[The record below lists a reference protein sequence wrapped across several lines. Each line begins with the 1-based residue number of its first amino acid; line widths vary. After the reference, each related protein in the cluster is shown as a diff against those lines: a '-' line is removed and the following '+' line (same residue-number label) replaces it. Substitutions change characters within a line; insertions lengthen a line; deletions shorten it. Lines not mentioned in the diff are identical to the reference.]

1 MAHSSLAERFAFSTP
16 GETVSKPHTATV
28 QRSTA
33 ILIARILIGAIFLV
47 SGLAKLADPA
57 GAVGYMTKAGIPA
70 ADVLVY
76 VAGFAEILGG
86 LAVISGFLARVGAIG
101 LFVFMAI
108 TTLTMHAFWNF
119 EGQEM
124 AMQNVQFMKNLSIM
138 GGLLMLWATGPG
150 RFSIDAKVRRP
161 HSP

>member
-1 MAHSSLAERFAFSTP
+1 MAHPSLAERFAFGTP
-16 GETVSKPHTATV
+16 IETVSEPHVGTV

-33 ILIARILIGAIFLV
+33 LLIGRILIGAIFLV
-47 SGLAKLADPA
+47 SGLAKLTDPA
-57 GAVGYMTKAGIPA
+57 GAIGYMAKAGIPA

-86 LAVISGFLARVGAIG
+86 LAVISGFLARIGAIG

-119 EGQEM
+119 QGQERI
-124 AMQNVQFMKNLSIM
+124 MQNVQFMKNLSIM

-150 RFSIDAKVRRP
+150 RFSIDARVRRP
-161 HSP
+161 YSP